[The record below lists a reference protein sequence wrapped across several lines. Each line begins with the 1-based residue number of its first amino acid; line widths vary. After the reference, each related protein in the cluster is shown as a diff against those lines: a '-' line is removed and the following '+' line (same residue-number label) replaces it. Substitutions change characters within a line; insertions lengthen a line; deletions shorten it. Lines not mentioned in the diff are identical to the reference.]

1 VQPVLPCDLASA
13 GPIHPRLRVTTGS
26 GGKGLGDRDGGW
38 VDPVRDLEGERMV
51 AEWDRL
57 LGKWDA
63 LDKRGADLNEAEKA
77 EKARLFDEINRIE
90 AKLKARG
97 WTYQDDPA
105 KPDFGTWYPPFLC
118 C

>member
-13 GPIHPRLRVTTGS
+13 GPFHPRLRGHRL
-26 GGKGLGDRDGGW
+26 GRKGLGDRDGGW